1 MSFWKS
7 LTGAAGSVLL
17 TCGSGVFAADPT
29 PVSDNSNLTLHQ
41 PVLLQNTAESNA
53 PPRGLLMSGLDQV
66 GAGQFLDKLGINLY
80 GYIEGSYTYN
90 FDNPSS
96 KINTFR
102 TFDFQDQALLMDQL
116 ELTVERAVDYR
127 TRRFDI
133 GFRMDWM
140 YGADAGIIHSNGLF
154 DYYRG
159 VRSPQNQVDLTQAYL
174 DIDLP
179 IGTGLRI
186 RAGKFVNFV
195 GYETVEPTVDPS
207 NSGVVD
213 FYSRGLIFFQ
223 YPFTHTGIIATY
235 DVAKNVT
242 VTAGISRGD
251 NQSVDDNNDS
261 ISFLGSVN
269 WVINKSFSFYLS
281 NSTGP
286 EKNDNTRDIRTTWDA
301 TLFYTPTKA
310 FTAALNAYYV
320 WEQNGSVFGGNANF
334 YAVGGYAAYQ
344 LNEVLTLKGRVE
356 WVHDED
362 GFRLGTGVDNIYEGT
377 IGLSVRPFPGNALGR
392 NLKIRPEVRWDYSPD
407 SPFNGRNNQVT
418 AAVDVVVTF

>member
-1 MSFWKS
+1 MSFRNF
-7 LTGAAGSVLL
+7 AGSVCATLL
-17 TCGSGVFAADPT
+17 CCGSFAMAADSA
-29 PVSDNSNLTLHQ
+29 PVADNAELTLRQ
-41 PVLLQNTAESNA
+41 PVLLQNTPEANA
-53 PPRGLLMSGLDQV
+53 PQRGLLMSGLDQI
-66 GAGQFLDKLGINLY
+66 GAGKFLDKLGINIY
-80 GYIEGSYTYN
+80 GYIEGSYSYN
-90 FDNPSS
+90 FDTPNS
-96 KINTFR
+96 KINSFR
-102 TFDFQDQALLMDQL
+102 TFDFQDQKVLMDQL

-154 DYYRG
+154 DYYDG
-159 VRSPQNQVDLTQAYL
+159 VRNPKNQVDLTQAYL
-174 DIDLP
+174 DVNLP

-195 GYETVEPTVDPS
+195 GYETVEPTVDPT

-235 DVAKNVT
+235 DIAKNVT

-251 NQSVDDNNDS
+251 NQSVEDNNGA
-261 ISFLGSVN
+261 ISFLGSIN

-286 EKNDNTRDIRTTWDA
+286 EKNDNSRDLRTTWDA
-301 TLFYTPTKA
+301 TLFYTPTRA

-334 YAVGGYAAYQ
+334 YAIGAYAAYE
-344 LNEVLTLKGRVE
+344 LSPMLTVKGRLE

-362 GFRLGTGVDNIYEGT
+362 GFRLGTGIDNIYEGT
-377 IGLSVRPFPGNALGR
+377 VGLNVRPFAGNTLGR
-392 NLKIRPEVRWDYSPD
+392 NLKIRPELRWDYSPD
-407 SPFNGRNNQVT
+407 TAFNGRHNQVT
-418 AAVDVVVTF
+418 AAVDVIVTF